1 MKLVADRQAD
11 IVTYRAAIAAHP
23 GEEVP
28 LKLVHF
34 SPFFGQILLIYLILD
49 LKEFELYFPVE
60 KNKRKRDPILPPS
73 GKVGW
78 MDLGR
83 RFPSLRAYAPYGTLF
98 FFL

>member
-1 MKLVADRQAD
+1 MALVHKIQKFAPPPLMGKNL
-11 IVTYRAAIAAHP
+11 TW
-23 GEEVP
+23 GKVP

-83 RFPSLRAYAPYGTLF
+83 RFPGVRAYAAYDIPLF
-98 FFL
+98 FE